1 MLDKC
6 PCLTRGPRGHW
17 VAHRGRYLR
26 LAEAARFQGMS
37 PRNCRVV
44 VTDRQFSAQLGNA
57 MSVNVVERVLA
68 RALPAAGLAE
78 ELPDR
83 WAGGQ
88 ALDELKATRGCAFMR

>member
-1 MLDKC
+1 
-6 PCLTRGPRGHW
+6 
-17 VAHRGRYLR
+17 
-26 LAEAARFQGMS
+26 
-37 PRNCRVV
+37 
-44 VTDRQFSAQLGNA
+44 